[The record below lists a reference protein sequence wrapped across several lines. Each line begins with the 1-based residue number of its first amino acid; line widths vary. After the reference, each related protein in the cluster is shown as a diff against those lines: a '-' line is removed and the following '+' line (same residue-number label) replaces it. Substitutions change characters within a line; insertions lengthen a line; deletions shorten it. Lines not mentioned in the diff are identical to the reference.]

1 MRDLCKLFF
10 GPRRRRFEA
19 PELQISAVAVDC
31 HPVARGNRGISD
43 PRLSAGVDCEFAL
56 SDDAALPH
64 LPRYQRSM
72 SGTSANHRD
81 NAACNGKAGDIGRA
95 GIATHQDH
103 RIAGDR
109 QRAVRRHHLVCLLG

>member
-19 PELQISAVAVDC
+19 PEIQISAVAVDC

-72 SGTSANHRD
+72 SGTSANHRT
-81 NAACNGKAGDIGRA
+81 AIASVLCVAIISFACWARA
-95 GIATHQDH
+95 HALA
-103 RIAGDR
+103 R
-109 QRAVRRHHLVCLLG
+109 RRHCLAFHAVSRQMK